1 MFRPGGKEGK
11 MRQGFLKKF
20 KEPGG
25 LAGRILKWQTVT
37 LANGM
42 DFEVWRPVSVQH
54 PDTFTLVESRIED
67 KLEESQEDAQ
77 LKFKLFGD
85 SAYHPSEF
93 ITTA

>member
-42 DFEVWRPVSVQH
+42 DFEFWGPVSA
-54 PDTFTLVESRIED
+54 PTEINKISCPEPPT
-67 KLEESQEDAQ
+67 
-77 LKFKLFGD
+77 
-85 SAYHPSEF
+85 
-93 ITTA
+93 

>member
-1 MFRPGGKEGK
+1 
-11 MRQGFLKKF
+11 
-20 KEPGG
+20 
-25 LAGRILKWQTVT
+25 
-37 LANGM
+37 M